1 MFKVGDAVALENL
14 AGDEGEYLGDVITE
28 KGRVIEVFP
37 QQHFDYNVRVNWNN
51 GHIYRYREKD
61 LISYNFTLENE

>member
-1 MFKVGDAVALENL
+1 MFKVGDDVALENL
-14 AGDEGEYLGDVITE
+14 AGDDGEYVGDVITE

-37 QQHFDYNVRVNWNN
+37 QEHFDYKISVMWDN
-51 GHIYRYREKD
+51 GHIFRYREKD